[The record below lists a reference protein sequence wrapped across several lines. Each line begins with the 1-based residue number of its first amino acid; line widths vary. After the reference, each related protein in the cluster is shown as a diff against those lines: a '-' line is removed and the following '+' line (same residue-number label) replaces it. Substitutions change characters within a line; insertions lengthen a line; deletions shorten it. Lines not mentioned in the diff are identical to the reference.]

1 MATWDDAE
9 QAAWNPEFDVRE
21 TDGAY
26 VVLGDLPGLAAG
38 DLEVDITGRRLRI
51 AGARAC
57 DEPRDGGSY
66 ERASGRFA
74 RTFELP
80 LSIDADRTRAA
91 LGDGV
96 LEVTLP
102 KRAGGRQTIEIAES
116 AAAGSDDTQAPEP
129 FGSAPRV
136 EPVVPSEMPA
146 PKLA

>member
-21 TDGAY
+21 TGGAY
-26 VVLGDLPGLAAG
+26 VVVGDVPGLAAG
-38 DLEVDITGRRLRI
+38 DLEIAITGRRLRI
-51 AGARAC
+51 AGARER
-57 DEPRDGGSY
+57 DEPRAGGSY
-66 ERASGRFA
+66 ERASGGFA

-80 LSIDADRTRAA
+80 LAIDADRSRAA

-102 KRAGGRQTIEIAES
+102 KRAGGRQTIDIAES
-116 AAAGSDDTQAPEP
+116 ATPAKDDAEAPSP
-129 FGSAPRV
+129 FGSAPPV
-136 EPVVPSEMPA
+136 EPPVPSEMPP